1 MQKFKWLLGHLN
13 LFIILVVPTV
23 LFAVGALWY
32 TYTYEVSLKTTAL
45 IVALALSSIDVSFGV
60 ALILTAE
67 KE

>member
-23 LFAVGALWY
+23 LFAVGALRY
-32 TYTYEVSLKTTAL
+32 TYTHEVSLKTTAL
-45 IVALALSSIDVSFGV
+45 VVTLALSSVAVSFGV